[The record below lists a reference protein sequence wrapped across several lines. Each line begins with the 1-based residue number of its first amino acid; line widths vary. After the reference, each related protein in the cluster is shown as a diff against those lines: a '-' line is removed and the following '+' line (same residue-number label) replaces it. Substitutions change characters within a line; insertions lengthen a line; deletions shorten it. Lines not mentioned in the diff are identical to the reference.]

1 MLGLSLIYSLAVPK
15 AFWLA
20 RRNGWRY
27 KLPRHYGT
35 QVRISDVWSTHLRDA
50 PSSSMVHSFLPHSS
64 SASLPWPAPPRRWY
78 HASDRRSCC
87 RAPHMARPRCIQG
100 RFEYRWHTPDLKT
113 RTSESIFTRSLR
125 FVRIAFIIAF
135 FPLGGLII
143 TRGPFRCA
151 LTARLCA
158 VPRAFRPRSA
168 DHGGNSRLKIG
179 HVERRRF
186 SEQILVPFHRRFQI
200 GVPEKVLDIFQLAR
214 FLIHQ

>member
-125 FVRIAFIIAF
+125 FVRIAFIFAF

-158 VPRAFRPRSA
+158 VPRAFPPQVRGSWRQFAP
-168 DHGGNSRLKIG
+168 
-179 HVERRRF
+179 
-186 SEQILVPFHRRFQI
+186 
-200 GVPEKVLDIFQLAR
+200 
-214 FLIHQ
+214 

>member
-1 MLGLSLIYSLAVPK
+1 MLGLSLIYSLSVPK

-35 QVRISDVWSTHLRDA
+35 QVRISDVGSTHLRDA
-50 PSSSMVHSFLPHSS
+50 PSSYMVHSFLPHSS
-64 SASLPWPAPPRRWY
+64 SASLPWPAPLRRWY

-125 FVRIAFIIAF
+125 FVRIAFVIAF
-135 FPLGGLII
+135 FPSEWVDYYSRSLG
-143 TRGPFRCA
+143 R
-151 LTARLCA
+151 
-158 VPRAFRPRSA
+158 FRPRSA